1 MSATVLKLH
10 ERIRYYREDV
20 LCRHRKNVGLKIH
33 VVAANCNWWRNEK
46 VAAKEG
52 RLSYIS
58 LKSISRDMLLSCQPS
73 GSISAHNTRKVS
85 RLTNVTRS

>member
-33 VVAANCNWWRNEK
+33 VVAANCNGWRNEK
-46 VAAKEG
+46 VAAREG
-52 RLSYIS
+52 RLSYHWKAYHAICFYHVSRVVLS
-58 LKSISRDMLLSCQPS
+58 LHS
-73 GSISAHNTRKVS
+73 NTRKVS
-85 RLTNVTRS
+85 RLTNMTRS